1 MSKKC
6 YIYTLARTFEFKHAN
21 KYQGHFLGWLFQKQ
35 WVCLLEWY
43 DKLRLSTKDVEI
55 KIHDF

>member
-1 MSKKC
+1 M
-6 YIYTLARTFEFKHAN
+6 LVRAFEFKHAN
-21 KYQGHFLGWLFQKQ
+21 KYQGHLLGWLFQKE

-43 DKLRLSTKDVEI
+43 DKLRLNTKDVEI